1 MGPQWAA
8 GPVDPEG
15 MRVFSLFRGRTRR
28 PDPALAHAL
37 ASAQLDA
44 IRCAYRD
51 GAETALH
58 AAHWNRLAAAPLLAR
73 LLRETIDLL
82 AGTPSP
88 EDYEVLLD
96 AWLEI
101 HTTRAALS
109 RGDRTLLRC
118 VREAAIAYQRGASPE
133 QAIQTGWSR
142 HGLGGRL
149 PTEVANGA
157 VDLGSRVP
165 A

>member
-1 MGPQWAA
+1 
-8 GPVDPEG
+8 
-15 MRVFSLFRGRTRR
+15 MRVFSLFRSRSRR

-44 IRCAYRD
+44 IRCARRD
-51 GAETALH
+51 GAEAALH
-58 AAHWNRLAAAPLLAR
+58 AAHWNRLADAPLPAR

-82 AGTPSP
+82 VGRPSP

-101 HTTRAALS
+101 QTARAALS
-109 RGDRTLLRC
+109 RSERALMRC
-118 VREAAIAYQRGASPE
+118 VRDAAVAYQRGASPE
-133 QAIQTGWSR
+133 QAIQAGWSR
-142 HGLGGRL
+142 HGIGDQL
-149 PTEVANGA
+149 PPETANAA
-157 VDLGSRVP
+157 VELGSRVP